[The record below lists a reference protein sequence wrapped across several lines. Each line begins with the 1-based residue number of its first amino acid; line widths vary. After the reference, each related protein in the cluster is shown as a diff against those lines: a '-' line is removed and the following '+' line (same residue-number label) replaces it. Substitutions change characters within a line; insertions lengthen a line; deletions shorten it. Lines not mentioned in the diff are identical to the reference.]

1 MFNCKSCEY
10 ITKNKSDYNRHIL
23 TSKHKSNNKLTFN
36 CDNCAMDFSSK
47 STYHRHNKKCID
59 GEYNDLDN
67 NIKIVKLKCENKL
80 LQTEIEKKELIHE
93 KEKYKIKSKC
103 DKEKAVL
110 LEKLLNDSQITTKSA
125 MKLSS
130 DSISAIKYANKYYNN
145 APALEDTDIEDF
157 KLLGLDITIPAE
169 KEQLINSLIYNIKK
183 KNFREII
190 WHPYSKNLSNR

>member
-1 MFNCKSCEY
+1 MYICKSCNHE
-10 ITKNKSDYNRHIL
+10 TKNKSDYNKHMITL
-23 TSKHKSNNKLTFN
+23 KHKLNVYN
-36 CDNCAMDFSSK
+36 
-47 STYHRHNKKCID
+47 YKK
-59 GEYNDLDN
+59 NN
-67 NIKIVKLKCENKL
+67 NIPLPEYVENNFVIVKLENKLLQSEMENKL